1 MRRHPFGYGGG
12 LLTTLF
18 CWGTAKEI
26 WNLSA
31 FTEFYLKAS
40 AQNLPC
46 FVKDADVIY
55 SSTWSKSKRAW
66 TPSTWYLGMQF
77 PRFPNINDNCIIEAV
92 EICLKYNCQCFGQ
105 NCVRTLLSAGAIH
118 FVSLSLSNSEKSL
131 GQVGDKWHQAPMY
144 QKNTYVSLPYVL
156 YQRVGSPKWQTT
168 TTNSKIWEVT
178 ARREL
183 NEW

>member
-1 MRRHPFGYGGG
+1 MAGGGVNYPLLLRHGKRNLKFVCIHWILFKSISPKSSMFCQRCRRHLLINLIEEQTSVDPFY
-12 LLTTLF
+12 
-18 CWGTAKEI
+18 
-26 WNLSA
+26 
-31 FTEFYLKAS
+31 
-40 AQNLPC
+40 
-46 FVKDADVIY
+46 
-55 SSTWSKSKRAW
+55 
-66 TPSTWYLGMQF
+66 
-77 PRFPNINDNCIIEAV
+77 PRFSNINDNCIIEAV